1 MNFSLRLAMPA
12 DASAVEACVHHAFGH
27 YVERIGMKPAP
38 MEMNYEYEIRE
49 HQVFVVEGDGR
60 IVGSLVLG
68 ITEEGFLL
76 DVIAVDPGWW
86 GKSVGRIMLEHAEAE
101 AIKYGFDSIY
111 LFTHEKMIE
120 NQTLYKKIGCV
131 EYDRRLENGRKRV
144 YMRKPLK

>member
-38 MEMNYEYEIRE
+38 MEMDYEYEICE

-86 GKSVGRIMLEHAEAE
+86 GRVSGVSCSNMQKPKPSNMGSTAFI
-101 AIKYGFDSIY
+101 FSP
-111 LFTHEKMIE
+111 T
-120 NQTLYKKIGCV
+120 
-131 EYDRRLENGRKRV
+131 KR
-144 YMRKPLK
+144 